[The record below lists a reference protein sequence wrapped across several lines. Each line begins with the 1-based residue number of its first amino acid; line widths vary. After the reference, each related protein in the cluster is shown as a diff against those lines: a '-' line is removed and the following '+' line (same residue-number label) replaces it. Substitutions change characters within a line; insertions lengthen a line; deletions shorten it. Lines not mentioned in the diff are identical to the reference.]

1 MGKFFVGLILGILLF
16 PVVVMVYLML
26 GLAPASSTAPPMPFE
41 RYIAGTALRNR
52 ISRESP
58 KRDVSGFTTSDLV
71 AGADVYKKNC
81 AMCHGAYQQ
90 PAPAVAKSMYPEAPQ
105 LLTPEGMV
113 TDDPVGVTYWKVQNG
128 IRLSGMPSFAAILK
142 DQEKWDVSALLA
154 RVNSLPPEG
163 QEALNASDVDSP
175 ASMQTR
181 PHKNKK

>member
-1 MGKFFVGLILGILLF
+1 
-16 PVVVMVYLML
+16 
-26 GLAPASSTAPPMPFE
+26 
-41 RYIAGTALRNR
+41 
-52 ISRESP
+52 
-58 KRDVSGFTTSDLV
+58 
-71 AGADVYKKNC
+71 
-81 AMCHGAYQQ
+81 
-90 PAPAVAKSMYPEAPQ
+90 MYPEAPQ

-163 QEALNASDVDSP
+163 QEALKASDVDSP

-181 PHKNKK
+181 PHKK